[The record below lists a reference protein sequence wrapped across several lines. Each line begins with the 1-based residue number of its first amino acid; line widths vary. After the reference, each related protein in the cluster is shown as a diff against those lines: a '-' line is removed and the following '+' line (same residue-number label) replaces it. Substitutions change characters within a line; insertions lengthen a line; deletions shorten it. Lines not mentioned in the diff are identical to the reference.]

1 MENTVLLV
9 DDERNILNSLTRVFR
24 KDGYNIL
31 TAEGG
36 AEGLE
41 LIKANKVSIVISD
54 HRMPVMEGVEFLSR
68 VKEASPETIRF
79 MLTGYADIK
88 AVMSAINKG
97 EVYRYITKPW
107 NDDELRS
114 AVREALEHYNL
125 SAENRRLTEL
135 TKIQNAQLVD
145 LNKNLESKVEQ
156 KTRKIRENFFA
167 FVKIFSNLMELFDQ
181 GVGGHSKR
189 VGAMSRAM
197 VLRMRF
203 DEVDADL
210 IETAALLHNIG
221 LIGIPKDLLER
232 DEDSL
237 SEDEKAL
244 LSHNPALSQDI
255 LSQIDTFRQAGI
267 IIRGQMERF
276 DGRGCPDGLKKEE
289 IHIGSRI
296 LAVCKAYDTLK
307 NGRRKLPLSEVVLW
321 LKDESGTRFDP
332 EVVDEF
338 IGLLGEW
345 REDEIGGRTSNQKGA
360 YERIS
365 IMEMRNG
372 MVLAGPIVTNKG
384 RLLVTKGTVLTE
396 VLIDK
401 VLKFHQI
408 DPIIDHISI
417 VPKNHGQGGHANGS
431 AVRR

>member
-36 AEGLE
+36 PAGLE
-41 LIKANKVSIVISD
+41 LIRDNKVSIVISD
-54 HRMPVMEGVEFLSR
+54 HRMPSMEGVEFLSK
-68 VKEASPETIRF
+68 VKEASPDTIRF

-107 NDDELRS
+107 NDDEIRS

-125 SAENRRLTEL
+125 TAENRRLTEL

-145 LNKNLESKVEQ
+145 LNRNLESKVEQ
-156 KTRKIRENFFA
+156 KTGKIRENFFS
-167 FVKIFSNLMELFDQ
+167 FVKIFTNLMELFDQ
-181 GVGGHSKR
+181 NVGGHSKR

-197 VLRMRF
+197 VLRMKF
-203 DEVDADL
+203 DEMDADL

-221 LIGIPKDLLER
+221 MIGIPRDLLEK

-237 SEDEKAL
+237 NEDEKAL

-255 LSQIDTFRQAGI
+255 LSQIDTLRQAGI

-276 DGRGCPDGLKKEE
+276 DGRGIPDGLKREE

-307 NGRRKLPLSEVVLW
+307 NGRRKLPLTAVVRW
-321 LKDESGTRFDP
+321 LKDESGRRFDP
-332 EVVDEF
+332 DVVEEF
-338 IGLLGEW
+338 IGLLGDW
-345 REDEIGGRTSNQKGA
+345 REDEIGGRFSDRKA
-360 YERIS
+360 VYDRIS
-365 IMEMRNG
+365 IIEMKNG

-384 RLLVTKGTVLTE
+384 RLLVTKGTILTE
-396 VLIDK
+396 ALIDK

-408 DPIIDHISI
+408 DPIVDRICVVSKRD
-417 VPKNHGQGGHANGS
+417 GQAGHVKGS
-431 AVRR
+431 AVG

>member
-41 LIKANKVSIVISD
+41 LIRANKVSIVISD

-125 SAENRRLTEL
+125 TAENRRLTEL
-135 TKIQNAQLVD
+135 IKGQNAQLVD

-156 KTRKIRENFFA
+156 KTRKIKENFFA

-181 GVGGHSKR
+181 NAGGHSKR

-197 VLRMRF
+197 VLKMQF
-203 DEVDADL
+203 DEADADL

-221 LIGIPKDLLER
+221 LIGIPRDLLER

-237 SEDEKAL
+237 NEDEKAL
-244 LSHNPALSQDI
+244 LRHNPALSQDL
-255 LSQIDTFRQAGI
+255 LSHIDTLKQAGI

-276 DGRGCPDGLKKEE
+276 DGRGYPDGLKKEE
-289 IHIGSRI
+289 LHIGSRI
-296 LAVCKAYDTLK
+296 LAVCKSYDTLK
-307 NGRRKLPLSEVVLW
+307 NGRRKLPLAEIVKW

-338 IGLLGEW
+338 IGLLAEW
-345 REDEIGGRTSNQKGA
+345 REDEISGMSPDQRAA

-365 IMEMRNG
+365 LKDMRSG

-401 VLKFHQI
+401 VLKFHQL
-408 DPIIDHISI
+408 DPVVEHIY
-417 VPKNHGQGGHANGS
+417 VVAKNHGHGGGVIGS
-431 AVRR
+431 AVGQ

>member
-24 KDGYNIL
+24 KEGYNIL

-36 AEGLE
+36 AEGLD
-41 LIKANKVSIVISD
+41 LIRANKVSIVISD

-135 TKIQNAQLVD
+135 TRIQNGQLVD

-156 KTRKIRENFFA
+156 KTRKIKENFFA

-197 VLRMRF
+197 VLRMKF

-221 LIGIPKDLLER
+221 LIGLPKDLLER

-237 SEDEKAL
+237 SGDEKAL
-244 LSHNPALSQDI
+244 LNHNPALSQDI
-255 LSQIDTFRQAGI
+255 LSQIDTLRQAGI

-276 DGRGCPDGLKKEE
+276 DGRGCPDRLKREE

-345 REDEIGGRTSNQKGA
+345 REEEIGGRTANQKA
-360 YERIS
+360 VHERIS
-365 IMEMRNG
+365 ILEMKHG
-372 MVLAGPIVTNKG
+372 MVLASPIVTNKG

-396 VLIDK
+396 ALIDK

-417 VPKNHGQGGHANGS
+417 VPEKNGQGGLANNP
-431 AVRR
+431 AIRR